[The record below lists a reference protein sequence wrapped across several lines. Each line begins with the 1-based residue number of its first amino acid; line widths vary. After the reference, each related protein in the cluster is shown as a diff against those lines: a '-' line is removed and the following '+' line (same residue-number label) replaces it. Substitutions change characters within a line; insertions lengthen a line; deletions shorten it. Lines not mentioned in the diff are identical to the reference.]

1 MHLDKKKYIE
11 YILGGITKNLE
22 KNPKLFGNFLKS
34 FEIFIENIPH
44 LENKLKNCPYF
55 FSGNEENPGCQY
67 GKCPYKTS
75 DKGCYFMEFLKPVIS
90 EYFLEN
96 QGQLPLLLQRYI

>member
-11 YILGGITKNLE
+11 EILRNITKNLE
-22 KNPKLFGNFLKS
+22 RNPELFGNFLKS
-34 FEIFIENIPH
+34 FESFIEDIPH
-44 LENKLKNCPYF
+44 PENKLKNCSYF
-55 FSGNEENPGCQY
+55 FSRGEENQRCQY

-75 DKGCYFMEFLKPVIS
+75 DRGCYFMEFLKPVIS

-96 QGQLPLLLQRYI
+96 HG